1 MVKLQSIIMSKISA
15 LDTLIDLATTAT
27 DEAAKRLGLAIRAGD
42 EAQNKLNML
51 LQYREDY
58 AARFQSTLSAGMSP
72 ADYRNFQLF
81 MQKLDTAIAGQEQIV
96 ATTQRRITQEQA
108 AWRENERKRISFD
121 TLATRAEKEVLRK
134 EDKRL
139 QKAMDEHA
147 ARQAF
152 YKRSA

>member
-1 MVKLQSIIMSKISA
+1 MSKISA

-42 EAQNKLNML
+42 EAKNKLTML

-58 AARFQSTLSAGMSP
+58 AARFQSNLSAGMSP

-81 MQKLDTAIAGQEQIV
+81 MQKLDTAITGQEQIV
-96 ATTQRRITQEQA
+96 ANAQRRIAQEQA
-108 AWRENERKRISFD
+108 AWRESERKRISFG

>member
-1 MVKLQSIIMSKISA
+1 MSKISA

-27 DEAAKRLGLAIRAGD
+27 DDAAKRLGLAIRAGD

-51 LQYREDY
+51 RQYQEDY
-58 AARFQSTLSAGMSP
+58 ATRFQSSLSAGMSP

-81 MQKLDTAIAGQEQIV
+81 MQKLDTAITGQEQV
-96 ATTQRRITQEQA
+96 LAAAQRRIAQEQT
-108 AWRENERKRISFD
+108 AWRDSERKRISYG
-121 TLATRAEKEVLRK
+121 TLASRAEKEVLRK
-134 EDKRL
+134 EDKRN

-147 ARQAF
+147 TRQAF

>member
-1 MVKLQSIIMSKISA
+1 MSKISA

-27 DEAAKRLGLAIRAGD
+27 DEAAKRLGNAIRAGE

-51 LQYREDY
+51 SQYREDY
-58 AARFQSTLSAGMSP
+58 AARFQSSLSKGMSP

-81 MQKLDTAIAGQEQIV
+81 MQKLDTAIAGQEQIL
-96 ATTQRRITQEQA
+96 ATAQRRIAQEQT
-108 AWRENERKRISFD
+108 AWRESERKRISFD
-121 TLATRAEKEVLRK
+121 TLATRAENELLRK

-152 YKRSA
+152 YKRPA

>member
-1 MVKLQSIIMSKISA
+1 
-15 LDTLIDLATTAT
+15 
-27 DEAAKRLGLAIRAGD
+27 
-42 EAQNKLNML
+42 ML

-58 AARFQSTLSAGMSP
+58 AARFQSNLSAGMSP

-96 ATTQRRITQEQA
+96 AATQRRITQEQA
-108 AWRENERKRISFD
+108 AWRENERKKISFD

>member
-1 MVKLQSIIMSKISA
+1 MSKISA

-27 DEAAKRLGLAIRAGD
+27 DEAAKQLGLAIRAGT

-58 AARFQSTLSAGMSP
+58 AARFQSSLSSGMSP

-81 MQKLDTAIAGQEQIV
+81 MQKLDTAITGQEQV
-96 ATTQRRITQEQA
+96 LAAAQRRIAQEQA
-108 AWRENERKRISFD
+108 AWRESERKRISFG
-121 TLATRAEKEVLRK
+121 TLASRAEKEIVRK

-147 ARQAF
+147 ARQVF
-152 YKRSA
+152 YKRTA

>member
-1 MVKLQSIIMSKISA
+1 MSKISA

-42 EAQNKLNML
+42 EAQNKLTML

-58 AARFQSTLSAGMSP
+58 AARFQSNLSAGMSP

-81 MQKLDTAIAGQEQIV
+81 MQKLDTAITGQEQIV
-96 ATTQRRITQEQA
+96 ANAQRRIAQEQA
-108 AWRENERKRISFD
+108 AWRESERKRISFG
-121 TLATRAEKEVLRK
+121 TLAMRAEKEVLRK